1 MYINVTFNHFSY
13 KNVKLN
19 KKFGLDF
26 DNFCKKICEIDRLYW
41 TAYSVYTLLYTV
53 QYVEFY
59 LALLDVKEDIGH
71 TGPVAAP
78 RLQDQP
84 EVVVAGGLTQLK
96 LVLCYGG
103 GVLRSGDHR
112 RVVGHPLVMTSHL
125 FIPHTHKQAKAVVVK
140 QRRKYIF
147 LYTYV

>member
-1 MYINVTFNHFSY
+1 MTCSHFSCE
-13 KNVKLN
+13 NVKLKN
-19 KKFGLDF
+19 NSAWILIIFAKKSVKSIGST
-26 DNFCKKICEIDRLYW
+26 EQR
-41 TAYSVYTLLYTV
+41 TVYTLYCTYTV
-53 QYVEFY
+53 QYVKFY

>member
-103 GVLRSGDHR
+103 GVLCSGDHR

>member
-1 MYINVTFNHFSY
+1 MYINVTCNHFSY
-13 KNVKLN
+13 KNVKLK

-103 GVLRSGDHR
+103 GVLCSGDHR

>member
-1 MYINVTFNHFSY
+1 MIIFANKS
-13 KNVKLN
+13 VKSI
-19 KKFGLDF
+19 GST
-26 DNFCKKICEIDRLYW
+26 EQR
-41 TAYSVYTLLYTV
+41 TVYTLYCTLYTV

-147 LYTYV
+147 LYTYVCLRQMCSI

>member
-96 LVLCYGG
+96 LVLW
-103 GVLRSGDHR
+103 
-112 RVVGHPLVMTSHL
+112 
-125 FIPHTHKQAKAVVVK
+125 
-140 QRRKYIF
+140 
-147 LYTYV
+147 